1 MSAETQSREPLGR
14 FLEESQIVANDPE
27 RAEREGK
34 RVALTF
40 EVGRS
45 LLLDTPPVAQGG
57 ERVQPRRGVVD
68 SERVAT
74 PGEERKNP
82 PDLVEIAT
90 DEGES
95 QQCRLALGWPSD
107 YLRRQCSLLEPSRV
121 PPLAAMTQTES
132 ADKK

>member
-1 MSAETQSREPLGR
+1 MSAEAQSREPLGC
-14 FLEESQIVANDPE
+14 FLGETHIAANDSE
-27 RAEREGK
+27 RAECEGK
-34 RVALTF
+34 RVALAY
-40 EVGRS
+40 EIGRS
-45 LLLDTPPVAQGG
+45 LLLDTRPVTQGG

-74 PGEERKNP
+74 PGEERKNA

-95 QQCRLALGWPSD
+95 KQCRLALGWPSD
-107 YLRRQCSLLEPSRV
+107 HLRRQCRLFDPSRV